1 MLNKIKRKFTNLRR
15 DVSGVTMIE
24 YSILIGIITA
34 AIIGIIVLVGGWVGT
49 QWNALWAALQG
60 AGAS

>member
-1 MLNKIKRKFTNLRR
+1 MLNKIKKKFTNLRR

-49 QWNALWAALQG
+49 QWNALWAALQS

>member
-1 MLNKIKRKFTNLRR
+1 MLNKIKRRFADLRR

>member
-1 MLNKIKRKFTNLRR
+1 MLNKVKRRFTNLRR
-15 DVSGVTMIE
+15 DEAGATMIE